1 MLKLLSVVFLLQKY
15 LVGSIKISMD
25 NQTESDG
32 YQGDEHPS
40 LVQSESQFIND
51 ATLTTGRLVPPYD
64 FPSISPTAK
73 TTNVS
78 STADAEKSASLS
90 PSILIPVISPTSSIE
105 YLVGFLKEQMYNSNK
120 EWIGANILEV
130 GVCTSYTSSHFPH
143 VNSIIISLLSL
154 NSCDQNFKDCKTYTA
169 VYDLHKSKDCRGD
182 IVFSLPDTNAYGM
195 STDGQVTI
203 DRFYVKNYKHAVKLP
218 SASNGHVIRWK

>member
-1 MLKLLSVVFLLQKY
+1 MLKLLTVVFLLQKY

-40 LVQSESQFIND
+40 LVQSESQSTND
-51 ATLTTGRLVPPYD
+51 ATLTKNILVPPYD

-73 TTNVS
+73 TTNVFW
-78 STADAEKSASLS
+78 TADAEKSASLS
-90 PSILIPVISPTSSIE
+90 PVISPTSSIE
-105 YLVGFLKEQMYNSNK
+105 YLVGFLKEQMYNSNN

-154 NSCDQNFKDCKTYTA
+154 NSCDQNLKDCKTYTA
-169 VYDLHKSKDCRGD
+169 VYDLHKSRDCRGD
-182 IVFSLPDTNAYGM
+182 IVFSLSDTNAYGM

-203 DRFYVKNYKHAVKLP
+203 DRFYVKNYKHAVKFP
-218 SASNGHVIRWK
+218 SASNGHVIR